1 MLDLVRRVFPDSPAV
16 FCDTGLEYSELREFV
31 KTVDNVIWLKPEMNF
46 KRVIKEYGYPVIS
59 KEVANLVATA
69 KNKPEGKTAQL
80 FHANSQR
87 VKEKTEKYG
96 KNWGE
101 QYLKYEYLLDSPFR
115 ISPKCCSIMK
125 KTPSKKYE
133 KETGRYPFIGT
144 MACESKIRKN
154 GWLQT
159 GCNIFDS
166 DRPKSM
172 PLSFW
177 TEQDILQYIKEF
189 GLKYAPI
196 YGEIKQDEKGKYY
209 TTGVGRS
216 GCIFC
221 AFGCHLEKQP
231 NRFQRLKETHPKI
244 WEFCMKPTDKGGLGM
259 KEVLDYINVPYE

>member
-16 FCDTGLEYSELREFV
+16 FVDTGLEYPELREFV
-31 KTVDNVIWLKPEMNF
+31 KTVDNVTWLKPEMNF

-69 KNKPEGKTAQL
+69 KNKPKGKTAQL

-196 YGEIKQDEKGKYY
+196 YGEIKQDKDGKYY
-209 TTGVGRS
+209 TTGLQRC
-216 GCIFC
+216 GCVYC
-221 AFGCHLEKQP
+221 LFGIQREKEP
-231 NRFQRLKETHPKI
+231 NRIQKLKETHPKI
-244 WEFCMKPTDKGGLGM
+244 YDFCMKPTDKGGLGM